1 MKTIVVATDGSAGS
15 ARAFV
20 WAKALASVFG
30 AVVRT
35 APVCGAPSVLAA
47 ADRLRADL
55 VVLPAHPRALSDY
68 VARHARLP
76 FVVVPSSAKCR
87 PPTRIAVGDDGSA
100 GADAAATWCRAV
112 AAALSADIVAIDIV
126 HPPAFLA
133 QFLPEL
139 HDDVAHDL
147 EEHWAGRCGVP
158 VTTEVLD
165 DDHPAAA
172 LISAAEAEGAELL
185 VLGARAL
192 CGVRLLPED
201 GVTLTALHHSHLPVV
216 AVPAPV
222 AVLTTRDGGSE
233 EGFTVQRVLA

>member
-1 MKTIVVATDGSAGS
+1 MKTIMVATDGSAGS

-20 WAKALASVFG
+20 WAKALAAAFG
-30 AVVRT
+30 AVVKT
-35 APVCGAPSVLAA
+35 APVCGPPSVLAA
-47 ADRLRADL
+47 ADRLGADL
-55 VVLPAHPRALSDY
+55 VVLPAHPHALADY

-76 FVVVPSSAKCR
+76 FVVVPSSARCR

-100 GADAAATWCRAV
+100 GADAAATWSRAV
-112 AAALSADIVAIDIV
+112 AAALKADIVAIDVV

-133 QFLPEL
+133 RFMPEL

-147 EEHWAGRCGVP
+147 EEHWAGRCGVS

-165 DDHPAAA
+165 DEHPAAA
-172 LISAAEAEGAELL
+172 LLSAAEAEGADML

-192 CGVRLLPED
+192 CGVRLLPQD
-201 GVTLTALHHSHLPVV
+201 GVTLTALHHARVPVV

-222 AVLTTRDGGSE
+222 AVVTTRDGGSE
-233 EGFTVQRVLA
+233 EGFTVERVLA